1 MVIVVLSSAADAS
14 CSSDEMGSRS
24 VTVGRHVRAAGFVI
38 PS

>member
-14 CSSDEMGSRS
+14 CPSDEMGSRS
-24 VTVGRHVRAAGFVI
+24 VTGRHVHAAGFVI